1 MGGTVSKE
9 VITIE
14 EARERISDDDLKRL
28 IYAYRKLYN
37 NNNNRSSSNV
47 HSNYNVGISFSNF
60 DRFILCE
67 YLPMPRKL
75 KMIFFYSLLGRSK
88 DVFLT
93 FDDLLRAYAVTYLG
107 TMEEKCTL
115 IFYMLTVTD
124 GHRSGY
130 GDSVM
135 WEKKLHKE
143 SVVDFA
149 KFFASFPKDILL
161 QRSMFIQLFEFDLVL
176 KVRTI

>member
-67 YLPMPRKL
+67 YYT
-75 KMIFFYSLLGRSK
+75 IC
-88 DVFLT
+88 V
-93 FDDLLRAYAVTYLG
+93 
-107 TMEEKCTL
+107 E
-115 IFYMLTVTD
+115 MLTT
-124 GHRSGY
+124 
-130 GDSVM
+130 
-135 WEKKLHKE
+135 
-143 SVVDFA
+143 
-149 KFFASFPKDILL
+149 
-161 QRSMFIQLFEFDLVL
+161 
-176 KVRTI
+176 